1 MNTFKTICNSCLV
14 ILSAI
19 ALIVSLAFVYV
30 HFFVKDITIGV
41 NNIGDQIALDIVKAD
56 DLTEE
61 EKDIYEERWFMH
73 ANYYS
78 NAKNNGIEI
87 QELQYN
93 YFMTWNLEQADYRST
108 GMQFLGDFDSY
119 NVELSNRDEANNYM
133 LDEFS
138 YYDTTNGINWTGYN
152 GEYGSIQ
159 TKLNRNTEFIIK
171 IDNRPYS
178 IQLTGGYK
186 IYGKFFGFLWTV
198 ERGEV
203 LYDYGDVFDSVFNAI
218 KSCDAGYGD
227 YYINL
232 NLSDYF
238 TIREFDSE
246 SGKFKEDNIVD
257 YIQNYAV
264 LKVHYDENG
273 LLNSSQSLFG
283 IVDNNPKYDKTESN
297 VDTSYWQERVVYT
310 LNENDF
316 DLRYS
321 ELFKGNLV
329 SLKDSVRTEL
339 NKLDRTKINVVI
351 DITYEN
357 NIVGLDYNSFQN
369 FKLNTLTITGL
380 AREFSILDKA
390 LLDTEIK
397 TIKHSSDIT
406 LTFYENACNSEFM
419 EVIL

>member
-19 ALIVSLAFVYV
+19 AFIVSLAFVYV

-108 GMQFLGDFDSY
+108 GMQFLGDFDAY
-119 NVELSNRDEANNYM
+119 TTEVANKEEADNYV
-133 LDEFS
+133 LDEFC
-138 YYDTTNGINWTGYN
+138 YYDSVNGITYNGYN
-152 GEYGSIQ
+152 GEYGSLATI
-159 TKLNRNTEFIIK
+159 LNRNSQFIIK
-171 IDNRPYS
+171 LDNKPYS
-178 IQLTGGYK
+178 IQLTGLK
-186 IYGKFFGFLWTV
+186 HHYGKFLWFDVHVGTTY
-198 ERGEV
+198 
-203 LYDYGDVFDSVFNAI
+203 YDYGDVFDTVFKAI
-218 KSCDAGYGD
+218 KTNNEGYGD
-227 YYINL
+227 YYINIP
-232 NLSDYF
+232 LSEYF
-238 TIREFDSE
+238 TVFGFDE
-246 SGKFKEDNIVD
+246 KSGKFKEDNIVD
-257 YIQNYAV
+257 IVENYSV

-273 LLNSSQSLFG
+273 LVNSSQSLFG
-283 IVDNNPKYDKTESN
+283 MVDGDRNYGSSN
-297 VDTSYWQERVVYT
+297 GNLDTSYWQEKVVYT
-310 LNENDF
+310 LNENYF

-351 DITYEN
+351 DITNEN

-397 TIKHSSDIT
+397 TIKHSNDIT
-406 LTFYENACNSEFM
+406 LTFYGNACNSEYV